1 MWIILTLLAVFFQ
14 IFRNL
19 EQKNLSKKVDAIT
32 SSWARFIMPFP
43 IAIILVLLTFQNY
56 NFVFFKYI
64 LTNAFFQML
73 GSIFL
78 IKAMQS
84 KNFSIAVALG
94 KTETIQALIIGYFF
108 YNLKILPFKILL
120 LILSFIGII
129 LMSDFKF
136 KNRQEFIDSIKNP
149 KNFYGILCGSCFA
162 ITAFNLKD
170 ATQILINENYHIFL
184 ASTIVL
190 LWTIFFQNIFFIL
203 IKIKEKSLISSIKS
217 LWHAQNRKSFFI
229 ASIFSFIG
237 SFFWYS
243 AYSFGEV
250 LGVKILAQIEI
261 IIAILISIYYFNEKH
276 NLKNLIGIFITLF
289 SIITILSL

>member
-94 KTETIQALIIGYFF
+94 KTETIQALIIGYLF

-149 KNFYGILCGSCFA
+149 INFYGILCGSCFA
-162 ITAFNLKD
+162 INAFNLKN
-170 ATQILINENYHIFL
+170 ATQVLMNENYHNFL
-184 ASTIVL
+184 ASIIVL

-250 LGVKILAQIEI
+250 LSVKILAQIEI
-261 IIAILISIYYFNEKH
+261 IIAILISIYYFDEKH

>member
-14 IFRNL
+14 TFRNL

-32 SSWARFIMPFP
+32 SSWARFILPFP
-43 IAIILVLLTFQNY
+43 ISIILALLTFQNY

-108 YNLKILPFKILL
+108 YNLKILPFKIFL

-162 ITAFNLKD
+162 ITAFNLKN
-170 ATQILINENYHIFL
+170 ATQVLMNENYHNFL
-184 ASTIVL
+184 ASIIVL

-203 IKIKEKSLISSIKS
+203 IKIKEKSLISSINS
-217 LWHAQNRKSFFI
+217 LWQAQNRKSFLI
-229 ASIFSFIG
+229 ASILSFIG

-243 AYSFGEV
+243 SYSFGEV
-250 LGVKILAQIEI
+250 LSVKILAQIEI

-276 NLKNLIGIFITLF
+276 NIKNLIGIFITLF

>member
-136 KNRQEFIDSIKNP
+136 NNRQEFIDSIKNP

-250 LGVKILAQIEI
+250 LSVKILAQIEI
-261 IIAILISIYYFNEKH
+261 IIAILISIYYFSEKH
-276 NLKNLIGIFITLF
+276 NIKNLIGIFITLF

>member
-78 IKAMQS
+78 IRAMQS

-108 YNLKILPFKILL
+108 YNLKILPFKIFL

-162 ITAFNLKD
+162 ITAFNLKN
-170 ATQILINENYHIFL
+170 ATQVLMNENYHNFL
-184 ASTIVL
+184 ASIIVL

-203 IKIKEKSLISSIKS
+203 IKIKEKSLISSINS
-217 LWHAQNRKSFFI
+217 LWQAQNRKSFLI
-229 ASIFSFIG
+229 ASILSFIG

-243 AYSFGEV
+243 SYSFGEV
-250 LGVKILAQIEI
+250 LSVKILAQIEI

-276 NLKNLIGIFITLF
+276 NIKNLIGIFITLF

>member
-14 IFRNL
+14 TFRNL

-94 KTETIQALIIGYFF
+94 KTETIQALIIGYLF

-136 KNRQEFIDSIKNP
+136 NNRQEFIDSIKNP
-149 KNFYGILCGSCFA
+149 RNFYGILCGSCFA
-162 ITAFNLKD
+162 ITAFNLKN
-170 ATQILINENYHIFL
+170 ATQVLMNENYHNFL
-184 ASTIVL
+184 ASIIVL

-203 IKIKEKSLISSIKS
+203 IKIKEKSLISSINS
-217 LWHAQNRKSFFI
+217 LWQAQNRKSFLI
-229 ASIFSFIG
+229 ASILSFIG

-243 AYSFGEV
+243 SYSFGEV
-250 LGVKILAQIEI
+250 LSVKILAQIEI
-261 IIAILISIYYFNEKH
+261 IIAILISIYYFDEKH